1 MDSVLPELEKDYE
14 KINRALL
21 DSAFL
26 ADLKQAL
33 PETFF
38 LQKEMDIKAFDPVI
52 VEDMQEENRLMTKYQ
67 ALIASAEIPFD
78 GKVYNLS
85 SLEVKTNSSDRQV
98 RKRALQAYWN
108 WFEQHEEQ
116 VAEIFDQMI
125 KVRTRMAQKMGYENF
140 IELGYARMR
149 RYDYDQKDV
158 ANYRKQVLKD
168 VVPLCSTLYQRQ
180 QKRLGYDTLHAWDEK
195 VEFVQGN
202 PTPKY
207 DRAELVKRAQKMYH
221 ELSKETGVFFDF
233 MVEHDLLDLDSK
245 PGKAAGGYC
254 TFMPDYRSP
263 FIFANFNQTQ
273 HDAEVLTH

>member
-1 MDSVLPELEKDYE
+1 MQFKDYTYQHIDAPLLQKQLSDLALAIQESKTIEQVQDCIKKVDEIRRFVTTQVSLVEIRHTIDTKNDFYTKEQEFLDSVLPELEKDYE

-116 VAEIFDQMI
+116 EI
-125 KVRTRMAQKMGYENF
+125 G
-140 IELGYARMR
+140 
-149 RYDYDQKDV
+149 
-158 ANYRKQVLKD
+158 
-168 VVPLCSTLYQRQ
+168 
-180 QKRLGYDTLHAWDEK
+180 
-195 VEFVQGN
+195 
-202 PTPKY
+202 
-207 DRAELVKRAQKMYH
+207 RAHV
-221 ELSKETGVFFDF
+221 
-233 MVEHDLLDLDSK
+233 
-245 PGKAAGGYC
+245 
-254 TFMPDYRSP
+254 
-263 FIFANFNQTQ
+263 
-273 HDAEVLTH
+273 